1 MYTFGILAVF
11 FLLLSAIIYKGKIKK
26 NQFMVASIV
35 LAGTFLGCVIVNG
48 VVGLK
53 IPYTQV
59 VTKQRPLRLKVSEI
73 RTLKDTVYLKN
84 TYIKY
89 KFEIDKKDTNQY
101 VDFNSYGDYLRNNK
115 GPKTEI
121 VFLQPPDSIPYYQ
134 RFREIRVTDSK
145 WITAFGLPRGKMT
158 FVFHIPNDS
167 IHRKLMTY
175 INKNFFKNENKTAKL
190 N

>member
-11 FLLLSAIIYKGKIKK
+11 FLLLSAIIYKGKIKE
-26 NQFMVASIV
+26 NQLMVGSII

-48 VVGLK
+48 VVGLR
-53 IPYTQV
+53 IPYTEI
-59 VTKQRPLRLKVSEI
+59 VTKTRPLRLKNSLVC
-73 RTLKDTVYLKN
+73 TLTDTVKFKN

-89 KFEIDKKDTNQY
+89 HFVVDKKDTDNY
-101 VDFNSYGDYLRNNK
+101 VDFNSYGDYLRNYK
-115 GPKTEI
+115 GPKTKI

-134 RFREIRVTDSK
+134 RIRQVRLTDSK
-145 WITAFGLPRGKMT
+145 WITGFGLPRGKTT

-167 IHRKLMTY
+167 LHRKLMTY
-175 INKNFFKNENKTAKL
+175 INKNFFKNGNETAKL